1 MRGKDSP
8 QNVIDSY
15 RRRQQTMPFIVGG
28 LAVIL
33 VAVGIV
39 ILLVWF
45 TGPNRPAISLF
56 ASPTPTSTSTLTPT
70 PTVPTSTPTIT
81 PTITETP
88 TITVSPTAS
97 GPFEY
102 TVQAGDTCWDIA
114 ATHNVDM
121 LVLLALN
128 NFPADSC
135 PIQGGQKILI
145 PAPDQTLP
153 TATPLP
159 PNLAAGTRIEYV
171 VQLGETLAVIAAKF
185 NTTADAII
193 AIKDN
198 NLTDANMLV
207 AGQKLIV
214 PVNLVTAVP
223 TLAATVTPTAT
234 ITPTP

>member
-33 VAVGIV
+33 VAIGIV

-114 ATHNVDM
+114 AKYKVDL

-145 PAPDQTLP
+145 PAPDQSLP

-159 PNLAAGTRIEYV
+159 PNLPAGTRIEYV
-171 VQLGETLAVIAAKF
+171 VQLNETLAIIATRF
-185 NTTADAII
+185 NTTVDAIV
-193 AIKDN
+193 AIKEN
-198 NLTDANMLV
+198 NLQDTNILV
-207 AGQKLIV
+207 AGKKLII
-214 PVNLVTAVP
+214 PVNLVTPVP
-223 TLAATVTPTAT
+223 TQTATLTPTVTM
-234 ITPTP
+234 TPTP